1 MTSSPPPSPS
11 TSSSQVPASGP
22 PSGQE
27 PIYTLIYDRLSDE
40 WPTLKDQLMVQERI
54 DPSDPLTTAETDP
67 LTGDE

>member
-1 MTSSPPPSPS
+1 
-11 TSSSQVPASGP
+11 
-22 PSGQE
+22 
-27 PIYTLIYDRLSDE
+27 LIYDRLSDE